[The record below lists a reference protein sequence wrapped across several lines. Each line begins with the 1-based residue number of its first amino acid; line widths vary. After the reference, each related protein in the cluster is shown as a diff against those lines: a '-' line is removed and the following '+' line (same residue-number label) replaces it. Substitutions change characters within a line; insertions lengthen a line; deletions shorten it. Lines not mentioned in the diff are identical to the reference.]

1 MKHAKPNETLI
12 ISPHCDDSTLSLCGA
27 ILNKNLGKNI
37 TIYDVFSISNYTIN
51 EKGTADWKKT
61 TAIRHQ
67 EEINVSKKLGTKLK
81 FIGFKEPLL
90 RQGYKKMDDIFKP
103 NADPAKDKIWDKV
116 YEWGKGAC
124 KEKKWT
130 YIFFPLGIGHHI
142 DHKILTLV
150 GIKLQRL
157 YANLPIF
164 FYEDLPYAGGEN
176 LDYITK
182 QVKNID
188 KRLESILIPLNN
200 LKEKIQTLELYA
212 SQFDSEDI
220 GWTYKHINRLK
231 GEKIWAYPKNK
242 KLLRTQGEK
251 NEK

>member
-1 MKHAKPNETLI
+1 MKLAKRNKTLI
-12 ISPHCDDSTLSLCGA
+12 ISPHCDDSTLSLGGA

-37 TIYDVFSISNYTIN
+37 TIYDVFSISNYTIK
-51 EKGTADWKKT
+51 EPGTADWKKT
-61 TAIRHQ
+61 TTIRHQ
-67 EEINVSKKLGTKLK
+67 EEINVSKRLGTKLK

-103 NADPAKDKIWDKV
+103 DTSPTKDKIWNEV
-116 YEWGKGAC
+116 YEWGKKAC
-124 KEKKWT
+124 KEKKWD

-142 DHKILTLV
+142 DHKILTQV

-157 YANLPIF
+157 DTNLPIF
-164 FYEDLPYAGGEN
+164 FYEDLPYAGGED

-182 QVKNID
+182 HVKNID

-200 LKEKIQTLELYA
+200 LKGKMQTLELYA
-212 SQFDSEDI
+212 SQFDSEDT
-220 GWTYKHINRLK
+220 GWIYKHTNRLK
-231 GEKIWAYPKNK
+231 GERIWTYPKNK
-242 KLLRTQGEK
+242 KLLRIQGEK